1 MAEQIKDAMRAKD
14 SLRLN
19 TLRAVKSALKY
30 KMVEKKTDSLTEQDE
45 QAVLKS
51 LSKQRQEAA
60 DQYKASGA
68 TEQAEKE
75 LAELKILQEFLP
87 EQMSEEAVAKMVS
100 DVVGELGAS
109 SMKDMGAVMKELS
122 ARTEGKADG
131 KLMSELVKK
140 KLGSS

>member
-19 TLRAVKSALKY
+19 TLRSVKSAIKY
-30 KMVEKKTDSLTEQDE
+30 KMVEKKADRLTEQDE

-68 TEQAEKE
+68 NEQAEKE

-87 EQMSEEAVAKMVS
+87 EQMSEEAIAKIVS

-131 KLMSELVKK
+131 KLMSELVRK